1 VKVKL
6 REDVV
11 LSGYATQREKID
23 LSADTT
29 VGMADDDRL
38 ARFIRDTLQSA
49 EQQLSDAKRAYANG
63 KRSAKAGLPRD
74 EEGRAR
80 IVCRRHAEYRA
91 VSMDEQRRPVC
102 YDAENPDCQG
112 CVEDIRDGTI
122 ETW

>member
-1 VKVKL
+1 
-6 REDVV
+6 
-11 LSGYATQREKID
+11 
-23 LSADTT
+23 
-29 VGMADDDRL
+29 MADDDRL

-49 EQQLSDAKRAYANG
+49 EQQLSEAKQAYQNG
-63 KRSAKAGLPRD
+63 KRSAEAGLPRD

-91 VSMDEQRRPVC
+91 VAMDEQRRPVC